1 MSGYALT
8 PLAKADILEIWSFI
22 AQDSEDAADRVE
34 QEIYDACCF
43 LAAAP
48 LRGHSR
54 SDLTSQTVERRATT
68 ATRILRTSRSCLPRS
83 PQ

>member
-1 MSGYALT
+1 MSVYTLT
-8 PLAKADILEIWSFI
+8 PIAKADIFYIWSFI

-34 QEIYDACCF
+34 QEIYSACGF

-54 SDLTSQTVERRATT
+54 RDLTSRDFVICA
-68 ATRILRTSRSCLPRS
+68 SGH
-83 PQ
+83 